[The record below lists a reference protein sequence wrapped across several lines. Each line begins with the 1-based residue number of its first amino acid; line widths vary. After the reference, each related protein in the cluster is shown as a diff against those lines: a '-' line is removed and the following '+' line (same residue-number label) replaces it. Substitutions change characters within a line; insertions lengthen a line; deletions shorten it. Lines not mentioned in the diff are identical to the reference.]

1 MLGTNEFP
9 TVADGQSWYS
19 LPLNGLCEFPVA
31 FRTTLIAA
39 YMFLGVF
46 HVLMASDG
54 PVFGEAGLAQAL
66 DAQDAELRL
75 LREELDSLKMQ
86 MQSGAIVEQ
95 QEVNGGN
102 PQLTADLASF
112 SPAMNQSEAVVE
124 LMAEPIGFRTLYNR
138 GFVIEPYDK
147 RRTPFEL
154 KINSWIQFRH
164 HAFTRSVDTWVDNSG
179 KERPV
184 LNRNAFDIERARLT
198 FRGFAIDPRLTYF
211 LQLDGD
217 TDGAHTV
224 DFFDYWW
231 AWKVSDDFSIQ
242 VGKRKVPASRQWL
255 LGARRTRLSDRPMS
269 DDFFRPDRTVGIFGL
284 GKVGDSCHYQVMV
297 GNGYRTANLPPAVV
311 DDRFTFAAT
320 SYIEPAGKFGSQLV
334 DFDCTCNPLWQL
346 GHSFVYSPQTS
357 NELAIP
363 LDESDFLRLADG
375 TRLNQTGALA
385 PGVTVS
391 EFDLWFYGVDLAW
404 KHRGWSADSE
414 VFFRWIEN
422 LRGDGTLPVD
432 SIFQHG
438 LYVEGGKFLIDRTF
452 DVNFRYSYV
461 DGDFGNGSEFAG
473 GFNWYPLSKPSLK
486 FTFDVTR
493 LDKSPLQNRA
503 ADISVGDSGV
513 LFRSQFQAEF

>member
-1 MLGTNEFP
+1 MANDDPVLGGEGLTH
-9 TVADGQSWYS
+9 T
-19 LPLNGLCEFPVA
+19 LN
-31 FRTTLIAA
+31 
-39 YMFLGVF
+39 
-46 HVLMASDG
+46 
-54 PVFGEAGLAQAL
+54 
-66 DAQDAELRL
+66 AQDAELRL
-75 LREELDSLKMQ
+75 LRKELDALKTQ
-86 MQSGAIVEQ
+86 LRSDAIAVP
-95 QEVNGGN
+95 QEVEDETT
-102 PQLTADLASF
+102 QLKAEFATF
-112 SPAMNQSEAVVE
+112 SPTMNPREEVVE
-124 LMAEPIGFRTLYNR
+124 LMAETIGFRTLYDG
-138 GFVIEPYDK
+138 GFVIQPYNK
-147 RRTPFEL
+147 RKTPFEL

-164 HAFTRSVDTWVDNSG
+164 HAFTRSVDSWTDNSG

-184 LNRNAFDIERARLT
+184 LNRNAFDIERARIS

-231 AWKVSDDFSIQ
+231 SWKVSDDFSIQ

-255 LGARRTRLSDRPMS
+255 LGARRTRLSDRPMA

-284 GKVGDSCHYQVMV
+284 GKLGASCHYQLMV
-297 GNGYRTANLPPAVV
+297 GNGYRTTNLPPSAT

-357 NELAIP
+357 NVLAIP

-375 TRLNQTGALA
+375 TRLNQLSALA

-422 LRGDGTLPVD
+422 LRGDGALPVD

-461 DGDFGNGSEFAG
+461 NGDFGNGSEFAG

-486 FTFDVTR
+486 LTFDVTR
-493 LDKSPLQNRA
+493 LDRSPLQNRS

>member
-1 MLGTNEFP
+1 MDNLGIRDFFI
-9 TVADGQSWYS
+9 
-19 LPLNGLCEFPVA
+19 GLCELPMAFRILLLSACVFWGVFPV
-31 FRTTLIAA
+31 
-39 YMFLGVF
+39 V
-46 HVLMASDG
+46 MAIG
-54 PVFGEAGLAQAL
+54 PPVIGEVGLAQAL
-66 DAQDAELRL
+66 DAQDAEIRL
-75 LREELDSLKMQ
+75 LKQELDCLKIQ
-86 MQSGAIVEQ
+86 MQSGLIAEEREID
-95 QEVNGGN
+95 GKKS
-102 PQLTADLASF
+102 QLTAELARF
-112 SPAMNQSEAVVE
+112 SPVMTQRNAAVEV
-124 LMAEPIGFRTLYNR
+124 MTEPTGFRSLYQR
-138 GFVIEPYDK
+138 GFVIEPYNK
-147 RRTPFEL
+147 RKTPFEL

-164 HAFTRSVDTWVDNSG
+164 HAFTRSVDSWTDNAGNS
-179 KERPV
+179 RPV

-231 AWKVSDDFSIQ
+231 SWQVSNDFRIQ
-242 VGKRKVPASRQWL
+242 LGKRKVPASRQWL
-255 LGARRTRLSDRPMS
+255 LGARRTRLSDRPMA
-269 DDFFRPDRTVGIFGL
+269 DDFFRPGRTVGIFGL
-284 GKVGDSCHYQVMV
+284 GNIGDSCHYEVMV
-297 GNGYRTANLPPAVV
+297 GNGYRTANLPPAVA

-357 NELAIP
+357 NQLAIP

-375 TRLNQTGALA
+375 TRLNAFGALA
-385 PGVTVS
+385 PNVTVS

-422 LRGDGTLPVD
+422 LRGDGPLPVD

-493 LDKSPLQNRA
+493 LGQKS
-503 ADISVGDSGV
+503 V
-513 LFRSQFQAEF
+513 AESSC

>member
-1 MLGTNEFP
+1 MGYRIILISACVLFG
-9 TVADGQSWYS
+9 G
-19 LPLNGLCEFPVA
+19 FPVV
-31 FRTTLIAA
+31 R
-39 YMFLGVF
+39 G
-46 HVLMASDG
+46 SDLLFPSEG
-54 PVFGEAGLAQAL
+54 GLAQAL

-75 LREELDSLKMQ
+75 LKQELDHLKMQ
-86 MQSGAIVEQ
+86 IHTGAVAEQ
-95 QEVNGGN
+95 RQHDGVKTQPTAALANFSQITAQRNDGVGGL
-102 PQLTADLASF
+102 PEET
-112 SPAMNQSEAVVE
+112 
-124 LMAEPIGFRTLYNR
+124 GFRTVYQG
-138 GFVIEPYDK
+138 GFLIEPYNK
-147 RRTPFEL
+147 RKTPFEL

-164 HAFTRSVDTWVDNSG
+164 HAFTRTVDSWTDNAG
-179 KERPV
+179 VTRPV

-217 TDGAHTV
+217 TDGSHTV

-242 VGKRKVPASRQWL
+242 LGKRKVPASRQWL

-284 GKVGDSCHYQVMV
+284 GKFGDNGHYELMV

-320 SYIEPAGKFGSQLV
+320 SYIEPTGKFGSQLV
-334 DFDCTCNPLWQL
+334 DFDSTCTPLWQL

-357 NELAIP
+357 NQLEVP

-375 TRLNQTGALA
+375 TRLNETGALA

-422 LRGDGTLPVD
+422 LRGDGPLPINSV
-432 SIFQHG
+432 FQHG

-452 DVNFRYSYV
+452 DLNLRYSYV
-461 DGDFGNGSEFAG
+461 KDDFGNGSEFAG
-473 GFNWYPLSKPSLK
+473 GFNWYPLSKPTLK

-493 LDKSPLQNRA
+493 LNKSPLQNRS